1 MLRRNKPGQIHQ
13 ADQGARGGNRAS
25 AAGRADAAP
34 TGLTRQGEAHRANDG
49 APAREPFT
57 YVHRGTVVIGEI
69 IATGR
74 VRVHGEVKGN
84 VKVNGVLEV
93 AESGSV
99 EGKTVEAHV
108 VKVLGRVTADVVA
121 GGKVEIWKGGV
132 LTGNVSAP
140 VLDIEEGA
148 TFNGFSHMVPEGSGG
163 ERLAVEDV
171 TSVED
176 TVAPEGGKSV
186 ATGPRASSVGRAS
199 RHGKLDEAGAD
210 SLTPAAEE
218 A

>member
-1 MLRRNKPGQIHQ
+1 MLRRNKPGQIQQ
-13 ADQGARGGNRAS
+13 ADQGDRGGARGSG
-25 AAGRADAAP
+25 AGRTGP
-34 TGLTRQGEAHRANDG
+34 VGTGLARQGEPQRRNEAA
-49 APAREPFT
+49 AAREPFT

-84 VKVNGVLEV
+84 VKVDGVLEV

-140 VLDIEEGA
+140 ALDIEEGA
-148 TFNGFSHMVPEGSGG
+148 TFNGFSHMVTAGSGV
-163 ERLAVEDV
+163 ERLAVEPVADG
-171 TSVED
+171 ED
-176 TVAPEGGKSV
+176 AV
-186 ATGPRASSVGRAS
+186 ATDVAKTVTTGLGAGSIGRSGRSVVTGED
-199 RHGKLDEAGAD
+199 GEN
-210 SLTPAAEE
+210 SLPAATEE